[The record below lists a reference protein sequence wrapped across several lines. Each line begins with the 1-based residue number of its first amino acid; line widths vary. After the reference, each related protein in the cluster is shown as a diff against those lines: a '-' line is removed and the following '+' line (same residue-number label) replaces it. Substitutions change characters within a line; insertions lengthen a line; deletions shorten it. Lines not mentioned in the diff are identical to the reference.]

1 MDEFKKGGYDK
12 VNSMRSSLNQSM
24 MSDQYEEN
32 EKGSSDAPI
41 YKKE

>member
-12 VNSMRSSLNQSM
+12 VNSMKNSLNQSM

-32 EKGSSDAPI
+32 
-41 YKKE
+41 